1 MLRSRLLL
9 ALSFLFVCNIALA
22 QSGTVRGFV
31 YEKKSGE
38 PMGYV
43 LVVLQ
48 GAELGVQTDVNGY
61 FSIPQVKPGK
71 YTLTTTTMGYDT
83 ASTEVDVSANEIVS
97 RKLYI
102 NPLPRTLK
110 EATVSARQQEKISQV
125 NAGTTTITPREI
137 KLLPSSGGEPD
148 IAQYLQVVP
157 GVVFTGDQGGQL
169 YIRGGSPVQTGIL
182 LDGVTIYNPIHSI
195 GLYSVFETDAIRN
208 VDVQSAGFG
217 AQYGNRTGAILD
229 IRTKDGNKN
238 HLGGKLSVSPI
249 MARAM
254 LEGPLVKPKKEGGS
268 SLSFLLSAKHSYL
281 ESTSKS
287 IYGGFGEPFKSGLPY
302 SFTDLYGKVTLS
314 GDNGSKLNVFG
325 FNFDDNA
332 KVLDPVTA
340 AQKAN
345 FDWNARGGGATFV
358 VTPGNSATLI
368 SGRFAYS
375 MYDIAATEAGVAI
388 SKNTDRTSSIKGFEG
403 AVDFTSFLP
412 NYSMVKYGLEV
423 SGLNTTLNYINSAGI
438 ATDLNRNNTSAALF
452 AIYRKNFGSKF
463 VMEPSIRLQYY
474 SSLSKFSP
482 EPRMG
487 MKYNATSNVRLKAA
501 AGLYSQ
507 NIISTKSDRDIVNF
521 FNGFLLS
528 PDQSIKDINGN
539 DVSTNLQTA
548 YHLIAG
554 LEVDVRDIEFNLEP
568 WYKNFTRNIELNR
581 VKKTNA
587 DADFMAGIGEAYGVD
602 LSAKYNKDRF
612 FLYTAASYQKVN
624 YTTLVAQS
632 VIAPAKS
639 QEYAAPYDRRFNLN
653 IVSSYQLGEKKDI
666 ELSLR
671 YNLGSPFPFTQ
682 TQGFYEN
689 PNIFENGITTNY
701 LENNGSVGI
710 LYAQQLN
717 GGRLSWYHRLDLSA
731 KKRFEISEHN
741 NIETSLTVTNT
752 YNRNNIFYIERTQN
766 VRVYQLPIF
775 PSINVTWNF

>member
-9 ALSFLFVCNIALA
+9 ALLFVCNIALA
-22 QSGTVRGFV
+22 QTATVRGFV

-38 PMGYV
+38 PMSYV

-71 YTLTTTTMGYDT
+71 YNLTTTTMGYDT
-83 ASTEVDVSANEIVS
+83 ASVEVQISANEIVTQ
-97 RKLYI
+97 KLYI
-102 NPLPRTLK
+102 NQLPRTLT
-110 EATVSARQQEKISQV
+110 EATVNARQQEKISQV

-238 HLGGKLSVSPI
+238 RHAGKISLSPI

-254 LEGPLVKPKKEGGS
+254 LEGPIVKSKKEGGS
-268 SLSFLLSAKHSYL
+268 SLTYLLSAKHSYL

-287 IYGGFGEPFKSGLPY
+287 IYGGLGEPFKSGLPY

-314 GDNGSKLNVFG
+314 GDNGSKLNLFG
-325 FNFDDNA
+325 FNFNDNA

-340 AQKAN
+340 AERAKFNWKAS
-345 FDWNARGGGATFV
+345 GGGATFV

-375 MYDIAATEAGVAI
+375 NYQIAANELGVAI
-388 SKNTDRTSSIKGFEG
+388 SNNTDRSSSIKGFEG

-412 NYSMVKYGLEV
+412 HYSMVKYGLEV
-423 SGLNTTLNYINSAGI
+423 SGLNTTLNYVNSAGNK
-438 ATDLNRNNTSAALF
+438 TDLNRNNTSAALF

-463 VMEPSIRLQYY
+463 VLEPSLRLQYY
-474 SSLSKFSP
+474 SSISKFSP
-482 EPRMG
+482 EPRLG
-487 MKYNATSNVRLKAA
+487 MKFNATPNVRLKAA

-554 LEVDVRDIEFNLEP
+554 IEVDVREIEFNLEP

-581 VKKTNA
+581 VKKSDG
-587 DADFMAGIGEAYGVD
+587 DADFMAGIGKAYGVD
-602 LSAKYNKDRF
+602 LSAKYTKNRF
-612 FLYTAASYQKVN
+612 FFYTAASYQKVS

-632 VIAPAKS
+632 VIATPEA
-639 QEYAAPYDRRFNLN
+639 QEYPAPYDRRFNLN
-653 IVSSYQLGEKKDI
+653 IVSSYQAGKKKNI

-689 PNIFENGITTNY
+689 SNIFQNGITTNY
-701 LENNGSVGI
+701 LEGNGSVGI
-710 LYAQQLN
+710 LYAEQLN
-717 GGRLSWYHRLDLSA
+717 GGRLSWYHRLDISA
-731 KKRFEISEHN
+731 KKRFEITEHN
-741 NIETSLTVTNT
+741 NIETSLTLTNV

>member
-1 MLRSRLLL
+1 MLRNRLLL
-9 ALSFLFVCNIALA
+9 ALLFVCNIALA
-22 QSGTVRGFV
+22 QNGTVRGFV
-31 YEKKSGE
+31 YEKKTGE
-38 PMGYV
+38 PMSYV
-43 LVVLQ
+43 LVIVQ

-61 FSIPQVKPGK
+61 FSIPQVKPGT
-71 YTLTTTTMGYDT
+71 YTLTTTTLGYDT
-83 ASTEVDVSANEIVS
+83 ASVAIDISANEIVTQ
-97 RKLYI
+97 KLYI
-102 NPLPRTLK
+102 DPLPRTLN
-110 EATVSARQQEKISQV
+110 EATVNARQQEKITQV

-238 HLGGKLSVSPI
+238 RISGKLSASPI

-254 LEGPLVKPKKEGGS
+254 LEGPIIRPKREGGS

-314 GDNGSKLNVFG
+314 GDNGSKLNLFG

-345 FDWNARGGGATFV
+345 FDWQARGGGATFV

-375 MYDIAATEAGVAI
+375 KYDISANESGAAI
-388 SKNTDRTSSIKGFEG
+388 SKDTGRNSGIKGFEG

-412 NYSMVKYGLEV
+412 NYSMIKYGLEV

-438 ATDLNRNNTSAALF
+438 RTDLNRNNTSAALF

-463 VMEPSIRLQYY
+463 VLEPSVRMQYY
-474 SSLSKFSP
+474 SSLSKLSP
-482 EPRMG
+482 EPRLG
-487 MKYNATSNVRLKAA
+487 MKYNATSAVRFKAA

-528 PDQSIKDINGN
+528 PDQSINDINGDEVN
-539 DVSTNLQTA
+539 TNLQTA

-554 LEVDVRDIEFNLEP
+554 IEVDVKDIEFNLEP
-568 WYKNFTRNIELNR
+568 WYKDFTRNIELNR
-581 VKKTNA
+581 IKKTAA
-587 DADFMAGIGEAYGVD
+587 DADFIAGVGKAYGVD
-602 LSAKYNKDRF
+602 LSAKYSKNRF
-612 FLYTAASYQKVN
+612 FFYSAASYQKVS

-632 VIAPAKS
+632 VIQTPEA
-639 QEYAAPYDRRFNLN
+639 QEYPAPFDRRFNLN
-653 IVSSYQLGEKKDI
+653 VVSSYQMGKKKDI

-689 PNIFENGITTNY
+689 PNILQNGLSTNY
-701 LENNGSVGI
+701 LQTNGSIGV
-710 LYAQQLN
+710 LYAGQLN
-717 GGRLSWYHRLDLSA
+717 AGRLSWYHRLDLSA
-731 KKRFEISEHN
+731 KKRFEISEHSN
-741 NIETSLTVTNT
+741 FETSLTVTNA
-752 YNRNNIFYIERTQN
+752 YDRNNIFYIERTQN

>member
-1 MLRSRLLL
+1 MQLRSRLLF
-9 ALSFLFVCNIALA
+9 ALLFACNIAFA
-22 QSGTVRGFV
+22 QSSTVRGFV

-38 PMGYV
+38 AMSYV
-43 LVVLQ
+43 IVALQ
-48 GAELGVQTDVNGY
+48 GTNLGTQTDVNGY
-61 FSIPQVKPGK
+61 FSIPQVPAGN
-71 YTLTTTTMGYDT
+71 YNLFTTTMGYDT
-83 ASTEVDVSANEIVS
+83 ALVAVEVGTNDIITQ
-97 RKLYI
+97 KLYI
-102 NPLPRTLK
+102 DPLPRTLK
-110 EATVSARQQEKISQV
+110 DAVVSARQQEKITQV

-217 AQYGNRTGAILD
+217 AQYGNRTGAMLD
-229 IRTKDGNKN
+229 IRSKDGNKN
-238 HLGGKLSVSPI
+238 RHAGKLSVSPI

-254 LEGPLVKPKKEGGS
+254 LEGPISKPKTEGGGS
-268 SLSFLLSAKHSYL
+268 ITYLLSAKHSYL

-302 SFTDLYGKVTLS
+302 SFTDLYGKVTIS
-314 GDNGSKLNVFG
+314 GDNGSKLNLFG
-325 FNFDDNA
+325 FNFDDKA
-332 KVLDPVTA
+332 RVLDPVTA
-340 AQKAN
+340 AERAN

-368 SGRFAYS
+368 SARFAYS
-375 MYDIAATEAGVAI
+375 KYDISANEIGAAI

-423 SGLNTTLNYINSAGI
+423 SGLNTTLNYVNSADVNTI
-438 ATDLNRNNTSAALF
+438 LDRNNTTAALF

-463 VMEPSIRLQYY
+463 VLEPSVRLQYY
-474 SSLSKFSP
+474 SSISKLSP
-482 EPRMG
+482 EPRLG
-487 MKYNATSNVRLKAA
+487 MKFNATPNVRFKAA

-521 FNGFLLS
+521 FTGFLLS
-528 PDQSIKDINGN
+528 PDQSIKDVDGN
-539 DVSTNLQTA
+539 DVPTNLQTA

-554 LEVDVRDIEFNLEP
+554 VEVDVRGVEFNLEP

-581 VKKTNA
+581 VKKNTN
-587 DADFMAGIGEAYGVD
+587 DADFIAGTGSAYGID
-602 LSAKYNKDRF
+602 LSAKYVKNRVF
-612 FLYTAASYQKVN
+612 FYTAASFQRVTYV
-624 YTTLVAQS
+624 TLVAQS
-632 VIAPAKS
+632 VLETPER
-639 QEYAAPYDRRFNLN
+639 QEYPAPFDRRFNLN
-653 IVSSYQLGEKKDI
+653 IVGSYSAGKKKDI
-666 ELSLR
+666 ELSVR

-689 PNIFENGITTNY
+689 PNIIENGINTNY
-701 LENNGSVGI
+701 LQTNGSIGV
-710 LYAQQLN
+710 LYAKELN

-731 KKRFEISEHN
+731 KKRFQLSENN
-741 NIETSLTVTNT
+741 NIETSLTVTNA
-752 YNRNNIFYIERTQN
+752 YDRNNIFYIERTQN

>member
-1 MLRSRLLL
+1 MGLKKYLIGLLILWSNL
-9 ALSFLFVCNIALA
+9 AWA
-22 QSGTVRGFV
+22 QNATIRGFV
-31 YEKKSGE
+31 YEKNSGE
-38 PMGYV
+38 PMSYV
-43 LVVLQ
+43 MVVLQ
-48 GAELGVQTDVNGY
+48 GADMGVQTDINGY
-61 FSIPQVKPGK
+61 FSIPQVHPGT
-71 YTLTTTTMGYDT
+71 YQLVTTTMGYDT
-83 ASTEVDVSANEIVS
+83 ALVSVTVSGNEIITQ
-97 RKLYI
+97 KLYI
-102 NPLPRTLK
+102 NILPRTLK
-110 EATVSARQQEKISQV
+110 DATVSAHQQEKISKI

-157 GVVFTGDQGGQL
+157 GVTFTGDQGGQL

-217 AQYGNRTGAILD
+217 AQYGNRTGAIMD

-238 HLGGKLSVSPI
+238 RLSGKLSLSPI

-254 LEGPLVKPKKEGGS
+254 LEGPLVKPKKEGAAS
-268 SLSFLLSAKHSYL
+268 VSFLLSAKHSYL

-287 IYGGFGEPFKSGLPY
+287 LYGSLGEPFKSGLPY
-302 SFTDLYGKVTLS
+302 SFTDLYGKVTVS

-332 KVLDPVTA
+332 RVLDPITKSE
-340 AQKAN
+340 KAN
-345 FDWNARGGGATFV
+345 FDWKATGGGTTFV

-375 MYDIAATEAGVAI
+375 KYDIAAQESGAAI
-388 SKNTDRTSSIKGFEG
+388 SKDTGRRSSIKGFEG

-412 NYSMVKYGLEV
+412 NYSMIKYGLEV
-423 SGLNTTLNYINSAGI
+423 SGLNTTLNYVNAANIL
-438 ATDLNRNNTSAALF
+438 TELNRNNTTAALYAVF
-452 AIYRKNFGSKF
+452 RKNFGSKLI
-463 VMEPSIRLQYY
+463 VEPSIRMQYY
-474 SSLSKFSP
+474 SSLSKLSP
-482 EPRMG
+482 EPRLG
-487 MKYNATSNVRLKAA
+487 IKYNALPSLRFKAA

-528 PDQSIKDINGN
+528 PDQTITDLDGKA
-539 DVSTNLQTA
+539 VPTNLQTA
-548 YHLIAG
+548 YHLLG
-554 LEVDVRDIEFNLEP
+554 GVEVDIKDVEINIEP

-581 VKKTNA
+581 VKRTNN
-587 DADFMAGIGEAYGVD
+587 DADFISGYGSAYGLD
-602 LSAKYNKDRF
+602 LSVKYSKNRVF
-612 FLYTAASYQKVN
+612 IYSSASYQKIV

-632 VIAPAKS
+632 IIETPTEQS
-639 QEYAAPYDRRFNLN
+639 YPPPFDRRFNMNL
-653 IVSSYQLGEKKDI
+653 VGSYAAGKKKDI
-666 ELSLR
+666 EISLR

-689 PNIFENGITTNY
+689 PNILQNGINTNY
-701 LENNGSVGI
+701 LQTNGSIGI
-710 LYAQQLN
+710 FYANDIN
-717 GGRLSWYHRLDLSA
+717 GGRLSWYHRLDLSI
-731 KKRFEISEHN
+731 KKRFEITEHN
-741 NIETSLTVTNT
+741 NLETSFTITNA
-752 YNRNNIFYIERTQN
+752 YNRNNIFYVERTQN
-766 VRVYQLPIF
+766 VRVYQLPLF

>member
-1 MLRSRLLL
+1 MLLRARLLSVL
-9 ALSFLFVCNIALA
+9 LLIGNMALA
-22 QSGTVRGFV
+22 QTGTVRGFV
-31 YEKKSGE
+31 YEKKTGE
-38 PMGYV
+38 PMSYV
-43 LVVLQ
+43 LVILK

-61 FSIPQVKPGK
+61 FSIPSVAPGS
-71 YTLTTTTMGYDT
+71 YELTTTTLGYDT
-83 ASTEVDVSANEIVS
+83 ASITVNVVADDIVTQ
-97 RKLYI
+97 KLYI
-102 NPLPRTLK
+102 AALPRTLSD
-110 EATVSARQQEKISQV
+110 AVVSAHKTEKLTQV

-169 YIRGGSPVQTGIL
+169 YIRGGSPAQTGIL

-217 AQYGNRTGAILD
+217 AQYGNRTGAIMD
-229 IRTKDGNKN
+229 IHTKDGNKN
-238 HLGGKLSVSPI
+238 RIAGKLSASPI

-254 LEGPLVKPKKEGGS
+254 LEGPLVKAKKEGGS
-268 SLSFLLSAKHSYL
+268 SLTFLLSAKHSYL
-281 ESTSKS
+281 DATSKS

-314 GDNGSKLNVFG
+314 GDNGSKLNLFG
-325 FNFDDNA
+325 FNFDDKT
-332 KVLDPVTA
+332 KVLDPLTA
-340 AQKAN
+340 AEKAN
-345 FDWNARGGGATFV
+345 FNWKARGGGATFV

-375 MYDIAATEAGVAI
+375 KYDISANETGAAI
-388 SKNTDRTSSIKGFEG
+388 SKDTARSSGIKGFEG
-403 AVDFTSFLP
+403 AVEFTSFLK
-412 NYSMVKYGLEV
+412 NYSQIKYGLEV
-423 SGLNTTLNYINSAGI
+423 SGLNTTLYYNNSLGS
-438 ATDLNRNNTSAALF
+438 TTNLQRNNTTAALY
-452 AIYRKNFGSKF
+452 ATYRKNFGEKF
-463 VMEPSIRLQYY
+463 IFEPSIRLQYY
-474 SSLSKFSP
+474 SSISKFSP
-482 EPRMG
+482 EPRIG
-487 MKYNATSNVRLKAA
+487 MKYNASSNVRFKAA

-507 NIISTKSDRDIVNF
+507 NIISTRSDRDIVNF
-521 FNGFLLS
+521 FNGYLLS
-528 PDQSIKDINGN
+528 PDESVKDINGN

-554 LEVDVRDIEFNLEP
+554 VEVDVNEVEFNLEP

-581 VKKTNA
+581 VKKESN
-587 DADFMAGIGEAYGVD
+587 DGNFIAGVGEAYGVD
-602 LSAKYNKDRF
+602 LSAKYSKNRIF
-612 FLYTAASYQKVN
+612 FYTAASLQKVN

-632 VIAPAKS
+632 VVDTPVK
-639 QEYAAPYDRRFNLN
+639 QQYAAPYDRRFNMN
-653 IVSSYQLGEKKDI
+653 VVASYSAGKKKDI

-671 YNLGSPFPFTQ
+671 YNVGSPFPFTQ

-689 PNIFENGITTNY
+689 NNIVANGINSNY
-701 LENNGSVGI
+701 LQDNGSIGI
-710 LYAQQLN
+710 IYANQVN

-731 KKRFEISEHN
+731 KKRFELSQNSNVEA
-741 NIETSLTVTNT
+741 SFTVTNV